1 MTATIETKI
10 HQYPTIYAWQHAQNM
25 RAANRRD
32 RKQATAT
39 RQATGQRKRHTRV
52 GAWTR
57 TKRRMCSRSW
67 RH

>member
-1 MTATIETKI
+1 METTATKE
-10 HQYPTIYAWQHAQNM
+10 HEYRTIDHWRHAMNVKT
-25 RAANRRD
+25 ANRRD
-32 RKQATAT
+32 RKQARAT